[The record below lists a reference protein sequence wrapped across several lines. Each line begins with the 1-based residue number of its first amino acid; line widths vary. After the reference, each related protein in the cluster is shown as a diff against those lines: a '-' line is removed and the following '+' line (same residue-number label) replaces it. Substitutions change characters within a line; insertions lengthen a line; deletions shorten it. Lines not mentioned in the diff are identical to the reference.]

1 MQAVRG
7 RLVPCELEPRKAG
20 SGALMASRT
29 AAWGRAT
36 VFFSAFSRFLG
47 AVKNGSG
54 LSSAVAKQDALYL
67 PYCRPEAS

>member
-36 VFFSAFSRFLG
+36 VFFQLFLG
-47 AVKNGSG
+47 FWV
-54 LSSAVAKQDALYL
+54 Q
-67 PYCRPEAS
+67 